1 MVYVVGVGPGSGL
14 YLTRAAEEIIDRAQ
28 LLIGGTRNI
37 EFIRTSLGLKEGQDT
52 FVLGSDLA
60 SMMDQI
66 EKNLDKDI
74 VVLASG
80 DPSIYGIADY
90 INRTMSRQE
99 DSAVKLT
106 MSNKEGSATE
116 TNRIPSQR
124 DSIQGKENLLIV
136 PGISSIQ
143 YAFSVFKI
151 PMNDLYITSSHG
163 RQPDYEFIFMHDK
176 LALVTDSKIGPRQIA
191 QEVKDRGLDYSFYV
205 GENLSYHNQRLTVGS
220 ADDILARDSYGM
232 CLVILIRWRDK
243 DEK

>member
-14 YLTRAAEEIIDRAQ
+14 YLTRAAEEIIDKAQ

-37 EFIRTSLGLKEGQDT
+37 EFIKTSLGLKEGQDT

-99 DSAVKLT
+99 DP
-106 MSNKEGSATE
+106 ATE

-124 DSIQGKENLLIV
+124 DSIQGKENLVIV

-163 RQPDYEFIFMHDK
+163 RQPDYDFIFMHDK

>member
-14 YLTRAAEEIIDRAQ
+14 YLTRAAEEIIDKAQ

-99 DSAVKLT
+99 DP
-106 MSNKEGSATE
+106 ATE

-124 DSIQGKENLLIV
+124 DSIQGKENLVIV

-163 RQPDYEFIFMHDK
+163 RQPDYDFIFMHGK

>member
-14 YLTRAAEEIIDRAQ
+14 YLTRAAEEIIDKAQ
-28 LLIGGTRNI
+28 LLIGGARNI

-99 DSAVKLT
+99 DP
-106 MSNKEGSATE
+106 ATE

-124 DSIQGKENLLIV
+124 DSIQGKEKLVIV

-163 RQPDYEFIFMHDK
+163 RQPDYDFIFMHDK

>member
-14 YLTRAAEEIIDRAQ
+14 YLTRAAEEIIDKAQ

-99 DSAVKLT
+99 DP
-106 MSNKEGSATE
+106 ATE

-124 DSIQGKENLLIV
+124 DSIQGKENLVIV

-151 PMNDLYITSSHG
+151 SMNDLYITSSHG
-163 RQPDYEFIFMHDK
+163 RQPDYDFIFMHDK

-220 ADDILARDSYGM
+220 AEDILARDSYGM

>member
-14 YLTRAAEEIIDRAQ
+14 YLTRAAEEIIDKAQ

-99 DSAVKLT
+99 DP
-106 MSNKEGSATE
+106 ATE

-124 DSIQGKENLLIV
+124 DSIQGKENLVIV

-163 RQPDYEFIFMHDK
+163 RQPDYDFIFMHDK

-220 ADDILARDSYGM
+220 ADDILARDSYSM

-243 DEK
+243 DEKQRIYSR

>member
-14 YLTRAAEEIIDRAQ
+14 YLTRAAEEIIDKAQ

-99 DSAVKLT
+99 DPT
-106 MSNKEGSATE
+106 TE
-116 TNRIPSQR
+116 TNRIPSQM
-124 DSIQGKENLLIV
+124 DSIQGKENLVIV

-163 RQPDYEFIFMHDK
+163 RQPDYDFIFMHDK

>member
-14 YLTRAAEEIIDRAQ
+14 YLTRAAEEIIDKAQ

-52 FVLGSDLA
+52 LVLGSDLA

-99 DSAVKLT
+99 DP
-106 MSNKEGSATE
+106 ATE
-116 TNRIPSQR
+116 TNKIPSQR
-124 DSIQGKENLLIV
+124 DSIQGKENLVIV

-163 RQPDYEFIFMHDK
+163 RQPDYDFIFMHDK

>member
-14 YLTRAAEEIIDRAQ
+14 YLTRAAEEIIDKAQ

-37 EFIRTSLGLKEGQDT
+37 EFIRTSLGLKEGQDPL
-52 FVLGSDLA
+52 VLGSDLA

-99 DSAVKLT
+99 DP
-106 MSNKEGSATE
+106 ATE

-124 DSIQGKENLLIV
+124 DSIQDKENLVIV

-163 RQPDYEFIFMHDK
+163 RQPDYDFIFMHDK

-191 QEVKDRGLDYSFYV
+191 QEVNDRGLDDSFYV
-205 GENLSYHNQRLTVGS
+205 CENLSYHTQRLTVGS

>member
-14 YLTRAAEEIIDRAQ
+14 YLTRAAEEIIDKAQ

-66 EKNLDKDI
+66 EKNLNKDI

-99 DSAVKLT
+99 DP
-106 MSNKEGSATE
+106 ATE

-124 DSIQGKENLLIV
+124 DSIQGKENLVIV

-163 RQPDYEFIFMHDK
+163 RHPDYDFIFMHDK

>member
-14 YLTRAAEEIIDRAQ
+14 YLTRAAEEIIDKAQ

-66 EKNLDKDI
+66 EKNLDKNI

-99 DSAVKLT
+99 DP
-106 MSNKEGSATE
+106 ATE

-124 DSIQGKENLLIV
+124 DSIQGKEKLVIV

-163 RQPDYEFIFMHDK
+163 RQPDYDFIFMHDK

>member
-14 YLTRAAEEIIDRAQ
+14 YLTRAAEEIIDKAQ

-37 EFIRTSLGLKEGQDT
+37 EFIRTSLGLKDGQDT

-99 DSAVKLT
+99 
-106 MSNKEGSATE
+106 NPATE

-124 DSIQGKENLLIV
+124 DSIQGKENLVIV

-163 RQPDYEFIFMHDK
+163 RQPDYDFIFMHDK

-191 QEVKDRGLDYSFYV
+191 QEVKNRGLDYSFYV

>member
-14 YLTRAAEEIIDRAQ
+14 YLTRAAEEIIDKAQ

-52 FVLGSDLA
+52 LVLGSDLA

-90 INRTMSRQE
+90 INMTMSRQE
-99 DSAVKLT
+99 DP
-106 MSNKEGSATE
+106 ATE

-124 DSIQGKENLLIV
+124 DSIQDKENLVIV

-163 RQPDYEFIFMHDK
+163 RQPDYDFIFMHDK

>member
-14 YLTRAAEEIIDRAQ
+14 YLTRAAEEIIDKAQ

-99 DSAVKLT
+99 DQ
-106 MSNKEGSATE
+106 ATE
-116 TNRIPSQR
+116 TNRIPSQM
-124 DSIQGKENLLIV
+124 DSIQGEENLVIV

>member
-99 DSAVKLT
+99 DSA
-106 MSNKEGSATE
+106 TE

-163 RQPDYEFIFMHDK
+163 RQPDYDFIFIHDK

-191 QEVKDRGLDYSFYV
+191 KEVKDRGLDYSFYV

-220 ADDILARDSYGM
+220 ADDILARDSYDM

>member
-14 YLTRAAEEIIDRAQ
+14 YLTRAAEEIIDKAQ

-52 FVLGSDLA
+52 LVLGSDLA

-99 DSAVKLT
+99 DQ
-106 MSNKEGSATE
+106 ATE
-116 TNRIPSQR
+116 TNRIPSQM
-124 DSIQGKENLLIV
+124 DSIQGEENLVIV

-163 RQPDYEFIFMHDK
+163 RQPDYDFIFMHDK

>member
-14 YLTRAAEEIIDRAQ
+14 YLTRAAEEIIDKAQ

-90 INRTMSRQE
+90 INRTMSGQE
-99 DSAVKLT
+99 DP
-106 MSNKEGSATE
+106 ATE

-124 DSIQGKENLLIV
+124 DSIQGKENLVIV

-163 RQPDYEFIFMHDK
+163 RQPDYDFIFMHDK

>member
-14 YLTRAAEEIIDRAQ
+14 YLTRAAEEIIDKAQ

-99 DSAVKLT
+99 DP
-106 MSNKEGSATE
+106 ATE

-124 DSIQGKENLLIV
+124 DSIQGKENLVIV

-163 RQPDYEFIFMHDK
+163 RPPDYDFIFMHDK

>member
-14 YLTRAAEEIIDRAQ
+14 YLTRAAEEIIDKAQ

-66 EKNLDKDI
+66 GKNLDKDI

-99 DSAVKLT
+99 DP
-106 MSNKEGSATE
+106 ATE

-124 DSIQGKENLLIV
+124 DSIQGKENLVIV

-163 RQPDYEFIFMHDK
+163 RQPDYDFIFMHDK

>member
-14 YLTRAAEEIIDRAQ
+14 YLTRAAEEIIDKAQ

-99 DSAVKLT
+99 DP
-106 MSNKEGSATE
+106 ATE

-124 DSIQGKENLLIV
+124 DSIQGKENLVIV

-163 RQPDYEFIFMHDK
+163 RQPDYDFIFMHDK

-191 QEVKDRGLDYSFYV
+191 QEVKDRVLDYSFYV

>member
-14 YLTRAAEEIIDRAQ
+14 YLTRAAEEIIDKAQ

-99 DSAVKLT
+99 DP
-106 MSNKEGSATE
+106 ATE

-124 DSIQGKENLLIV
+124 DSIQGKEKLVIV

-163 RQPDYEFIFMHDK
+163 RQPDYDFIFMHDK

-232 CLVILIRWRDK
+232 CLVILIRWKDK

>member
-14 YLTRAAEEIIDRAQ
+14 YLTRAAEEIIDKAQ

-90 INRTMSRQE
+90 INRTMSRQ
-99 DSAVKLT
+99 DDP
-106 MSNKEGSATE
+106 ATE
-116 TNRIPSQR
+116 TNRIPSKR
-124 DSIQGKENLLIV
+124 DSIQDKENLLIV

-163 RQPDYEFIFMHDK
+163 RQPDYDFIFMHDK

>member
-14 YLTRAAEEIIDRAQ
+14 YLTRAAEEIIDKTQ

-99 DSAVKLT
+99 DP
-106 MSNKEGSATE
+106 ATE

-124 DSIQGKENLLIV
+124 DSIQGKENLVIV

-163 RQPDYEFIFMHDK
+163 RQPDYDFIFMHDK

>member
-14 YLTRAAEEIIDRAQ
+14 YLTRAAEEIIDKAQ

-99 DSAVKLT
+99 DP
-106 MSNKEGSATE
+106 ATE

-124 DSIQGKENLLIV
+124 DSIQGKENLVIV

-163 RQPDYEFIFMHDK
+163 RQPDYDFIFMHDK
-176 LALVTDSKIGPRQIA
+176 LALVTDSKIGPRQRA

>member
-14 YLTRAAEEIIDRAQ
+14 YLTRAAEEIIDKAQ

-37 EFIRTSLGLKEGQDT
+37 EFIRTSLGLNEGQDT
-52 FVLGSDLA
+52 LVLGSDLA

-99 DSAVKLT
+99 DP
-106 MSNKEGSATE
+106 ATE

-124 DSIQGKENLLIV
+124 DSIQDKENLVIV

-163 RQPDYEFIFMHDK
+163 RQPDYDFIFMHDK

>member
-14 YLTRAAEEIIDRAQ
+14 YLTRAAEEIIDKAQ

-99 DSAVKLT
+99 DPD
-106 MSNKEGSATE
+106 TE

-124 DSIQGKENLLIV
+124 DSIQGKENLVIV

-163 RQPDYEFIFMHDK
+163 RQPDYDFIFMHDK

>member
-14 YLTRAAEEIIDRAQ
+14 YLTRAAEEIIDKAQ

-37 EFIRTSLGLKEGQDT
+37 EFIRSSLGLKEGQDT

-90 INRTMSRQE
+90 INRTMSSQE
-99 DSAVKLT
+99 DP
-106 MSNKEGSATE
+106 ATE

-124 DSIQGKENLLIV
+124 DSIQGKEKLVIV

-163 RQPDYEFIFMHDK
+163 RQPDYDFIFMHDK

>member
-14 YLTRAAEEIIDRAQ
+14 YLTRAAEEIIDKAQ

-99 DSAVKLT
+99 DP
-106 MSNKEGSATE
+106 ATE

-124 DSIQGKENLLIV
+124 DSIQGKENLVIV

-163 RQPDYEFIFMHDK
+163 RQPDYDFIFMHDK

-191 QEVKDRGLDYSFYV
+191 QEVKDRGLDHSFYV

>member
-14 YLTRAAEEIIDRAQ
+14 YLTRAAEEIIDKAQ

-99 DSAVKLT
+99 DP
-106 MSNKEGSATE
+106 ATE

-124 DSIQGKENLLIV
+124 DSIQGKENLVIV

>member
-14 YLTRAAEEIIDRAQ
+14 YLTRAAEEIIDKAQ

-99 DSAVKLT
+99 DP
-106 MSNKEGSATE
+106 ATE

-163 RQPDYEFIFMHDK
+163 RQPDYDFIFMHDK
-176 LALVTDSKIGPRQIA
+176 LALVTDSKIGPKQIA

-205 GENLSYHNQRLTVGS
+205 GENLSYYNQRLTVGS

>member
-14 YLTRAAEEIIDRAQ
+14 YLTRAAEEIIDKAQ

-37 EFIRTSLGLKEGQDT
+37 EFIRTSLGLKEGQDN

-99 DSAVKLT
+99 DP
-106 MSNKEGSATE
+106 ATE
-116 TNRIPSQR
+116 TNKIPSQR
-124 DSIQGKENLLIV
+124 DSIQGKENLVIV

-163 RQPDYEFIFMHDK
+163 RQPDYDFIFMHDK

>member
-14 YLTRAAEEIIDRAQ
+14 YLTRAAEEIIDKAQ

-90 INRTMSRQE
+90 INRTMSSQE
-99 DSAVKLT
+99 DP
-106 MSNKEGSATE
+106 ATE

-124 DSIQGKENLLIV
+124 DSIQGKEKLVIV
-136 PGISSIQ
+136 PGISAIQ

-163 RQPDYEFIFMHDK
+163 RQPDYDFIFMHDK

>member
-14 YLTRAAEEIIDRAQ
+14 YLTRAAEEIIDKAQ

-66 EKNLDKDI
+66 EKNLYKDI

-90 INRTMSRQE
+90 INRTMSSQE
-99 DSAVKLT
+99 DP
-106 MSNKEGSATE
+106 ATE

-124 DSIQGKENLLIV
+124 DSIQGKEKLVIV

-163 RQPDYEFIFMHDK
+163 RQPDYDFIFMHDK

>member
-14 YLTRAAEEIIDRAQ
+14 YLTRAAEEIIDKAQ

-37 EFIRTSLGLKEGQDT
+37 EYIRTSLGLKEGQDT

-99 DSAVKLT
+99 DP
-106 MSNKEGSATE
+106 ATE

-124 DSIQGKENLLIV
+124 DSIQGKENLVIV

-163 RQPDYEFIFMHDK
+163 RQPDYDFIFMHDK

>member
-14 YLTRAAEEIIDRAQ
+14 YLTRVAEEIIDKAQ

-99 DSAVKLT
+99 DP
-106 MSNKEGSATE
+106 ATE

-124 DSIQGKENLLIV
+124 DSIQGKENLIIV

-163 RQPDYEFIFMHDK
+163 RQPDYDFIFMHDK

>member
-14 YLTRAAEEIIDRAQ
+14 YLTRAAEEIIDKAQ

-90 INRTMSRQE
+90 INRTMSSQE
-99 DSAVKLT
+99 DP
-106 MSNKEGSATE
+106 ATE

-124 DSIQGKENLLIV
+124 DSIQGKEKLVIV

-163 RQPDYEFIFMHDK
+163 RQPDYDFIFMHDK
-176 LALVTDSKIGPRQIA
+176 LALVTDSKIGPMQIA

>member
-14 YLTRAAEEIIDRAQ
+14 YLTRAAEKIIDKAQ

-99 DSAVKLT
+99 DP
-106 MSNKEGSATE
+106 ATE

-124 DSIQGKENLLIV
+124 DSIQGKENLVIV

-163 RQPDYEFIFMHDK
+163 RQPDYDFIFMHDK

>member
-1 MVYVVGVGPGSGL
+1 VAQAPGLSL
-14 YLTRAAEEIIDRAQ
+14 ARAAEEIIDKAQ

-52 FVLGSDLA
+52 LVLGSDLA

-99 DSAVKLT
+99 DP
-106 MSNKEGSATE
+106 ATE

-124 DSIQGKENLLIV
+124 DSIQDKENLVIV

-163 RQPDYEFIFMHDK
+163 RQPDYDFIFMHDK

>member
-14 YLTRAAEEIIDRAQ
+14 YLTRAAEEIIDKAQ

-99 DSAVKLT
+99 DP
-106 MSNKEGSATE
+106 ATE

-124 DSIQGKENLLIV
+124 DSIQGKENLVIV

-163 RQPDYEFIFMHDK
+163 RQPDYDFIFMHDK

-191 QEVKDRGLDYSFYV
+191 QEVKNRGLDYSFYV

-232 CLVILIRWRDK
+232 CLVILIRWRTLG
-243 DEK
+243 ERRG